1 MKSTRFPGKVIVDE
15 LVVREKLEAKEAS
28 LAENGTELTG
38 VMVKTTVPTASD
50 KLPVGTLWVKTDASS
65 PKVYI
70 CVANGTTATW
80 KELTLATS

>member
-1 MKSTRFPGKVIVDE
+1 MIV
-15 LVVREKLEAKEAS
+15 KAA
-28 LAENGTELTG
+28 AP
-38 VMVKTTVPTASD
+38 TTSNKAA
-50 KLPVGTLWVKTDASS
+50 VGTLWVKTDAAA

>member
-1 MKSTRFPGKVIVDE
+1 MSNTRFPGKVLVDE
-15 LVVREKLEAKEAS
+15 LVVLKSMTTKQAKTEDGA
-28 LAENGTELTG
+28 ELTG
-38 VMVKTTVPTASD
+38 VIASAAAPTTSNKAT
-50 KLPVGTLWVKTDASS
+50 VGTLWVKTDASA

>member
-1 MKSTRFPGKVIVDE
+1 MSSTYYPGKVLVDE
-15 LVVREKLEAKEAS
+15 LVVLKSMTTKQ
-28 LAENGTELTG
+28 AETEDGAELTG
-38 VMVKTTVPTASD
+38 VIVKEAAPTTSNKAA
-50 KLPVGTLWVKTDASS
+50 VGTLWVKTDASA

>member
-1 MKSTRFPGKVIVDE
+1 MSNTRFPGKMLVDE
-15 LVVREKLEAKEAS
+15 LVVLKSITTKDGA
-28 LAENGTELTG
+28 ELTG
-38 VMVKTTVPTASD
+38 VIVKAAAPTTSNKAA
-50 KLPVGTLWVKTDASS
+50 VGTLWVKTDASE

>member
-1 MKSTRFPGKVIVDE
+1 MSSTRFPGKVLVDE
-15 LVVREKLEAKEAS
+15 LVVLKS
-28 LAENGTELTG
+28 LTTKQAETEDGAELTG
-38 VMVKTTVPTASD
+38 VIVKAAAPTTSNKAA
-50 KLPVGTLWVKTDASS
+50 VGTLWVKTDASA

>member
-1 MKSTRFPGKVIVDE
+1 MSSTRFPGKMLVDE
-15 LVVREKLEAKEAS
+15 LVVLKSMTTKQ
-28 LAENGTELTG
+28 AETEDGAELTG
-38 VMVKTTVPTASD
+38 VIVKSAAPTTSNKAA
-50 KLPVGTLWVKTDASS
+50 VGTLWVKTDASA

>member
-1 MKSTRFPGKVIVDE
+1 MSSTRFPGKVLVDE
-15 LVVREKLEAKEAS
+15 LVVLKSMTVKQ
-28 LAENGTELTG
+28 AETEDGAELTG
-38 VMVKTTVPTASD
+38 VIVKAAAPTTSNKTA
-50 KLPVGTLWVKTDASS
+50 VGTLWVKTDAAA

>member
-1 MKSTRFPGKVIVDE
+1 MSSTYYPGKVLVDE
-15 LVVREKLEAKEAS
+15 LVVLKSMTTKQ
-28 LAENGTELTG
+28 AETEDGAELTG
-38 VMVKTTVPTASD
+38 VIVKAAAPTTSNEAAI
-50 KLPVGTLWVKTDASS
+50 GTLWVKTDASA